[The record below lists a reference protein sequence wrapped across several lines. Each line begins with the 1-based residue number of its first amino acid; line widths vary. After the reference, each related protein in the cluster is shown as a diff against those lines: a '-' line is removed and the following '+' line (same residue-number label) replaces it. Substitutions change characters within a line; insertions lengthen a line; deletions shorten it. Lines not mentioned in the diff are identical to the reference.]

1 MTPAELKDINL
12 PKRLTLILCL
22 IYSAQVQTR
31 DNLVEMFLKQIKK
44 ISIRANQELQSMKE
58 KQQATTEKLVSVLTG
73 MLQIF
78 NIETDNSRVISF

>member
-1 MTPAELKDINL
+1 LTPAELKDINL

-31 DNLVEMFLKQIKK
+31 DNLVEMFLKQMKK

>member
-1 MTPAELKDINL
+1 LTPAELKDINL

>member
-1 MTPAELKDINL
+1 LKDINL